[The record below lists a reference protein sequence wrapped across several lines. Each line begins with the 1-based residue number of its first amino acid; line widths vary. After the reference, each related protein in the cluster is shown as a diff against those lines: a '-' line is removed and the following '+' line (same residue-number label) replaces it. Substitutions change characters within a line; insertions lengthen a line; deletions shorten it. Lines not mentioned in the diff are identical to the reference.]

1 MAVVVL
7 TDREAVVKI
16 IPSVK
21 LFIEN
26 MFYRYLSK
34 RYLKENS

>member
-7 TDREAVVKI
+7 TDREAVAKI

-26 MFYRYLSK
+26 LI
-34 RYLKENS
+34 LNI